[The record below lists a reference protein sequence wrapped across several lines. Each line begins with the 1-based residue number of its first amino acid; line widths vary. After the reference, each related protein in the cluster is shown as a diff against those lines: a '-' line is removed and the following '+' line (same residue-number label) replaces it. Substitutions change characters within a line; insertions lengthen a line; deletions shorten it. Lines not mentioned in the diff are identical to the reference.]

1 MPAITYTIVS
11 HKNENRIL
19 VQFEQNAQWNKRI
32 KKVPGVK
39 WSKTLNGWTIPDTPE
54 NRKICGLEN
63 VNKEPVKKD
72 TLIKL
77 PTQTRRVAGSNTPTG
92 KTYES
97 HISDINKGQLQK
109 FLQQLT
115 LKAYSPSTIRTYKN
129 EFEQLLQAIGKYPV
143 QNLQPDDLKRYL
155 LKCMDNGLKENTM
168 HSRLNALKFYYE
180 QVLQREKFFWEIP
193 RPKKQTQLPNFFNQD
208 EIAAIINSVQNKK
221 HKVMLM
227 LAYSGG
233 LRVSEVVSLKT
244 YQIDSSR
251 MTIFINQA
259 KGKKDRIVTLSPVLL
274 VMLREYAR
282 TYKPAKNGYLFEG
295 SASGTSYSTRS
306 LQEVIQAAK
315 KKAGVMKPGSIHS
328 LRHSFAT
335 HLIEKGTDVTMIQKL
350 LGHNDLKTTLRY
362 LHTSNKDLMKII
374 SPLDDLKLT

>member
-1 MPAITYTIVS
+1 MNPVAYSIID
-11 HKNENRIL
+11 HKGARCIL
-19 VQFEQNAQWNKRI
+19 VRFELNAAWNKRMQQ
-32 KKVPGVK
+32 VPAAK
-39 WSKTLNGWTIPDTPE
+39 WSKTLRGWTIPDTAE
-54 NRKICGLEN
+54 NRKKCGLEN

-77 PTQTRRVAGSNTPTG
+77 PMQTRRVPGSNTQTG
-92 KTYES
+92 KTCLS
-97 HISDINKGQLQK
+97 HISDTNKGQLQK

-129 EFEQLLQAIGKYPV
+129 EFEQLLQAIAKYPV

-155 LKCMDNGLKENTM
+155 LKCIDNGLKENTI

-180 QVLQREKFFWEIP
+180 QVLKREKFFWEIP

-208 EIAAIINSVQNKK
+208 EVAAIINSVQNKK

-251 MTIFINQA
+251 MTIFISQA

-282 TYKPAKNGYLFEG
+282 TYRPAKNGYLFEG
-295 SASGTSYSTRS
+295 SASGTPYCTRI
-306 LQEVIQAAK
+306 LQ
-315 KKAGVMKPGSIHS
+315 
-328 LRHSFAT
+328 
-335 HLIEKGTDVTMIQKL
+335 
-350 LGHNDLKTTLRY
+350 
-362 LHTSNKDLMKII
+362 
-374 SPLDDLKLT
+374 